1 MTSSN
6 EIKTIIYKIIKGS
19 SLENEI
25 ISKGGSL
32 YRNSRP
38 TNSNKEDIV
47 ISVLANRNAQF
58 QMAFVNVNI
67 YVPDIRRDNDYI
79 EDETRTKTLQKK
91 AIDLFK
97 EIVHNDYKIE
107 IESQEIFKVQDLNE
121 HLINNKLLITILNL

>member
-58 QMAFVNVNI
+58 QMAYVNVNI

-79 EDETRTKTLQKK
+79 EDETRTKILQKK

-107 IESQEIFKVQDLNE
+107 IESQETFKVQDLNE

>member
-19 SLENEI
+19 PLENEI

-58 QMAFVNVNI
+58 QMAYVNVNI

-79 EDETRTKTLQKK
+79 EDETRTKILQKK

-107 IESQEIFKVQDLNE
+107 IESQET
-121 HLINNKLLITILNL
+121 LLHTKY

>member
-1 MTSSN
+1 MTSTN

-19 SLENEI
+19 PLENEI

-58 QMAFVNVNI
+58 QMAYVNVNI

-79 EDETRTKTLQKK
+79 ENETRTKTLQKK

-97 EIVHNDYKIE
+97 EIVHNNYKIE
-107 IESQEIFKVQDLNE
+107 IESQETFKVQDLNE

>member
-19 SLENEI
+19 PLENEI

-47 ISVLANRNAQF
+47 ISVLATRNAQF
-58 QMAFVNVNI
+58 QMAYVNVNI
-67 YVPDIRRDNDYI
+67 YIPDISRDNDYI
-79 EDETRTKTLQKK
+79 EDETRTKILQKK

-107 IESQEIFKVQDLNE
+107 IESQETFKVQDLNE

>member
-6 EIKTIIYKIIKGS
+6 DIKTIIYKIIKGS

-47 ISVLANRNAQF
+47 ISVLATRNAQF
-58 QMAFVNVNI
+58 QMAYVNVNI

-79 EDETRTKTLQKK
+79 EDETRTKILQKK

-107 IESQEIFKVQDLNE
+107 IESQETFKVQDLNE

>member
-19 SLENEI
+19 PLENEI

-32 YRNSRP
+32 YRNLRP

-58 QMAFVNVNI
+58 QMAYVNVNI

-79 EDETRTKTLQKK
+79 EDETRTKILQKK

-107 IESQEIFKVQDLNE
+107 IESQEVFKLQDANE

>member
-19 SLENEI
+19 LLENEI
-25 ISKGGSL
+25 ISNGGSL

-58 QMAFVNVNI
+58 QMAYVNVNI

-79 EDETRTKTLQKK
+79 EDETRTKILQKK

-107 IESQEIFKVQDLNE
+107 IESQETFKVQDLNE

>member
-19 SLENEI
+19 PLENEI

-58 QMAFVNVNI
+58 QMAYVNVNI

-79 EDETRTKTLQKK
+79 EDETRTKKLQKK

-107 IESQEIFKVQDLNE
+107 IESQETFKVQDLNE

>member
-6 EIKTIIYKIIKGS
+6 QIKTIIYKIIKGS
-19 SLENEI
+19 PLENEI

-58 QMAFVNVNI
+58 QMAYVNVNI

-79 EDETRTKTLQKK
+79 EDETRTKILQKK

-107 IESQEIFKVQDLNE
+107 IESQEAFKVQDLNE

>member
-6 EIKTIIYKIIKGS
+6 DIKTIIYKIIKGS

-47 ISVLANRNAQF
+47 ISVLATRNAQF
-58 QMAFVNVNI
+58 QMAYVNVNI

-79 EDETRTKTLQKK
+79 EDETRTKILQKK

-107 IESQEIFKVQDLNE
+107 IESQETFKVQDLNE
-121 HLINNKLLITILNL
+121 HLINNKLLVTILNL

>member
-58 QMAFVNVNI
+58 QMAYVNVNI

-79 EDETRTKTLQKK
+79 EDETRTKILQKK

-97 EIVHNDYKIE
+97 EIVHNDHKIE
-107 IESQEIFKVQDLNE
+107 IESQETFKVQDLNE